1 MDKKITNGW
10 SLIKPVDQLPLSG
23 VLVKDLRKLHNARNE
38 ARLARVK
45 KIWGRTLPQIVHERN
60 RYLGLR
66 TYGKGAAKNQL
77 VVRQI
82 WTPICRKGPFKKKRE
97 QKNKHFEQALLRTTL
112 LYYASTLNCKHALF
126 LDLCSFS
133 TSAASVLEC

>member
-10 SLIKPVDQLPLSG
+10 SSIKPVDQLPLSG

-97 QKNKHFEQALLRTTL
+97 QKNKHFEVCGSVSVDDVKSVR
-112 LYYASTLNCKHALF
+112 
-126 LDLCSFS
+126 LDPFPIRMNVPMIYK
-133 TSAASVLEC
+133 APIN